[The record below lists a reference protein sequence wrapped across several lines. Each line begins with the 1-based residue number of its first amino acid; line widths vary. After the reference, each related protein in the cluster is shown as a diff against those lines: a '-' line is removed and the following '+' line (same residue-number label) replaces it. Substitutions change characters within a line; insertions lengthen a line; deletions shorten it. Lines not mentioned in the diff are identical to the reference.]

1 MTADVARAAR
11 AAGLAGRATDV
22 RDVEVRGTDVR
33 GAGTD
38 VTGTVVRGA
47 GTDVTGTVV
56 RGADAGQRPDARRM
70 LQLALAGLWLLDALL
85 QFQAFMFGPGFA
97 QMLRAA
103 AAGSPAFVT
112 GPANWAAGI
121 VAAHPATANCA
132 FAAIQL
138 LIGLGIAWRP
148 ALRVALAASIA
159 WSVAVWWLGEGLG
172 GLLNGSAS
180 PANGAPGPVILYA
193 LLAVLLWPGSP
204 ARESAFPAGRF
215 TGMAAARGC
224 WLAAWGGLAAL
235 ALLPATRAPG
245 ALSRLVAAA
254 AAGQPHGLATAA
266 GHLSGYLRQHG
277 PAVAFVL
284 AAVLAIVAL
293 GIFLPRPGVRAILVL
308 ALLVAA
314 LLWLAQG
321 LGGILTG
328 SGTDPGS
335 GPLLALLVV
344 AYWPPCGARRPGRG
358 VAP

>member
-1 MTADVARAAR
+1 MTTGVARTAR
-11 AAGLAGRATDV
+11 TAGLSWRGAEV
-22 RDVEVRGTDVR
+22 CDVEVRDGGSRGNDVCTGDVR
-33 GAGTD
+33 QA
-38 VTGTVVRGA
+38 
-47 GTDVTGTVV
+47 
-56 RGADAGQRPDARRM
+56 PDARRV

-97 QMLRAA
+97 QMLRSA

-112 GPANWAAGI
+112 GPADWAAGI

-148 ALRVALAASIA
+148 AVRVALATSIA

-180 PANGAPGPVILYA
+180 PVNGAPGPVILYA
-193 LLAVLLWPGSP
+193 LLAVLLWPGRR
-204 ARESAFPAGRF
+204 AKESAFPAGRF
-215 TGMAAARGC
+215 TGAAAARGC
-224 WLAAWGGLAAL
+224 WLAVWGGLAAL

-245 ALSRLVAAA
+245 ASGRLLAAA
-254 AAGQPHGLATAA
+254 AAGQPRWLAAA
-266 GHLSGYLRQHG
+266 ADHLGGYLNQHG
-277 PAVAFVL
+277 PAAAVVL
-284 AAVLAIVAL
+284 AAVLAVIAV
-293 GIFLPRPGVRAILVL
+293 GIFLPGRGVQAVLVL

-314 LLWLAQG
+314 VLWLAQG

-335 GPLLALLVV
+335 GPVLALLAL
-344 AYWPPCGARRPGRG
+344 AYWPWRSVLPAGRG
-358 VAP
+358 AGS